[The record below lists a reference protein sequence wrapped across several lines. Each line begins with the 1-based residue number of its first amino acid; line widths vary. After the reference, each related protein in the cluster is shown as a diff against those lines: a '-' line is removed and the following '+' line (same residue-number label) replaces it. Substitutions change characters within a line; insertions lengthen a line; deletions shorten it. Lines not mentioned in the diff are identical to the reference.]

1 MTEDI
6 KLITTTKAGTRI
18 KSAATVE
25 YADGRIRFL
34 KSPFSLKD
42 EIKAMQGAQWHGF
55 HPVNPEKI
63 WSVKDTQRNRFQL
76 EYMKGG
82 NPYEWFD
89 REIVKHEYE
98 RPLMS
103 HQKEIADFVLT
114 YHYSIVAGE
123 PGVGKT
129 LAAISVMEKS
139 GVRDWWF
146 VAPRSVLK
154 AIEREFKKWN
164 LDPSIN
170 VELLTYEGLTSRMES
185 FEGDSIPQGIIFD
198 ESSKLKTATSKR
210 SVAALKI
217 ANLIRNKY
225 DNDGFVILMSGTP
238 SPKTPIDWWSS
249 CEVAYPGFLR
259 EGSPQALERR
269 LAFFHVQ
276 EFDSGPIAKRSSWR
290 DDENKCDTCGEYKA
304 AHTEFTDHDFKP
316 SINEV
321 KLLYERMQGLVIVKR
336 KKDCLDLP
344 EKHYRRIYCEPNE
357 STLRVAKALV
367 STSINAVTGFT
378 LLRELSDG
386 FQYREVE
393 NGTKPCG
400 HCNATGVV
408 REWFDADEPDR
419 VFSQIDM
426 LDAETVASLSE
437 HEVECPGC
445 NGKKEVKTFARVA
458 KEIPCPKDAALSDLL
473 EEVEEQGRI
482 VVFAGFTG
490 SVDRCVRICQEGG
503 WDVVRCDGRG
513 FAVLK
518 TDFEGN
524 TTELTGVDALD
535 YWADMENNERVAF
548 VAHPESGGMGLTLV
562 EASMAVFFS
571 NSYKP
576 EYRIQ
581 AEDRIHRPGMDVNRG
596 ATIIDLLHLPTDEKA
611 LETIRENRRIEL
623 LSMAEIDAALKET
636 VIERNRN

>member
-1 MTEDI
+1 MIEDI

-42 EIKAMQGAQWHGF
+42 EIKAMQGAKWHGF
-55 HPVNPEKI
+55 DPVNPEKI

-170 VELLTYEGLTSRMES
+170 VELLTYEGLTSRMEA
-185 FEGDSIPQGIIFD
+185 FEGEPPQGIIFD

-238 SPKTPIDWWSS
+238 APQNGVDWWSS
-249 CEVAYPGFLR
+249 SEIAYPGFLR

-269 LAFFHVQ
+269 LAFFKTQ

-290 DDENKCDTCGEYKA
+290 DDENKCDTCGEYKE

-321 KLLYERMQGLVIVKR
+321 RLLYERLQGLVIVKR

-344 EKHYRRIYCEPNE
+344 EKHYRRIYCTPGE

-367 STSINAVTGFT
+367 STSINAITGLT

-386 FQYREVE
+386 FQYREVA

-426 LDAETVASLSE
+426 LDAETVAGLSE

-445 NGKKEVKTFARVA
+445 NGKKEVPTTTRIA
-458 KEIPCPKDAALSDLL
+458 KEIPCPKENILRELL
-473 EEVEEQGRI
+473 EEVEEQGRL

-490 SVDRCVRICQEGG
+490 SIDRCVRICQEEG
-503 WDVVRCDGRG
+503 WSVVRCDGRG
-513 FAVLK
+513 FSVLK

-524 TTELTGVDALD
+524 VTELVGVDALD
-535 YWADMENNERVAF
+535 YWENRENERVAF
-548 VAHPESGGMGLTLV
+548 VAHPESGGFGLTLTQS
-562 EASMAVFFS
+562 SMAVFYS
-571 NSYKP
+571 NSYRS
-576 EYRIQ
+576 ETRVQ
-581 AEDRIHRPGMDVNRG
+581 AEDRVHRVGADWNRG
-596 ATIIDLLHLPTDEKA
+596 VTIVDILHLPTDETA
-611 LETIRENRRIEL
+611 LDALREKRRLEL
-623 LSMAEIDAALKET
+623 LSMSEIDEALKET
-636 VIERNRN
+636 VVERSR